1 MARAL
6 YSGRI
11 VASGCSVRATGPRKR
26 KRCVSSGFRTAW
38 RWRPRPPPQLRPPT
52 EQESVHSVRDSPGV
66 GRPAAGAVYAPGR
79 VMGDASP
86 GPAIVCGIGYVGYRI
101 VEGLRRAGE
110 TVVAVDR
117 DPEGEFAEAVRGLG
131 AVVTGDSRLPETLHK
146 AGVPRARAVVAVA
159 PDDAGN
165 PGGGLAARPP
175 RADVRAGGR
184 LLDSRLSREGPGA
197 VRVRGA
203 PCASALSGPP

>member
-11 VASGCSVRATGPRKR
+11 VISGCSVRATGPRKR

-66 GRPAAGAVYAPGR
+66 GRPAARAGYALGC
-79 VMGDASP
+79 VMSDASP

-101 VEGLRRAGE
+101 VEGLRRAGG

-117 DPEGEFAEAVRGLG
+117 DPEGEVAEAGRGLG
-131 AVVTGDSRLPETLHK
+131 AGVTRGSPPPEALHQ
-146 AGVPRARAVVAVA
+146 AGVPPA
-159 PDDAGN
+159 PA
-165 PGGGLAARPP
+165 GGG
-175 RADVRAGGR
+175 GG
-184 LLDSRLSREGPGA
+184 P
-197 VRVRGA
+197 
-203 PCASALSGPP
+203 

>member
-11 VASGCSVRATGPRKR
+11 VISGCSVRATVPRKR

-38 RWRPRPPPQLRPPT
+38 RGRPRPPPQLRPPT

-66 GRPAAGAVYAPGR
+66 GRPAAGAVYALGC
-79 VMGDASP
+79 VMSDASP

-101 VEGLRRAGE
+101 VEGLRRAGG

-117 DPEGEFAEAVRGLG
+117 DPEGEVSEAVRRLG
-131 AVVTGDSRLPETLHK
+131 AGGTRGSRLPGTPHQ
-146 AGVPRARAVVAVA
+146 AGVARGPAGVAGE
-159 PDDAGN
+159 PT
-165 PGGGLAARPP
+165 AARQ
-175 RADVRAGGR
+175 
-184 LLDSRLSREGPGA
+184 
-197 VRVRGA
+197 
-203 PCASALSGPP
+203 